1 MTQRVKKT
9 ISNGTCSRR
18 LSSSLYPEIPFF
30 RSYQVR
36 GHLAAQIDPLNL
48 NNKTRQEAKKLVIRS
63 VEVQDS
69 DMDNVY
75 QLPETTWIGGSVS
88 EFIYL
93 GYLFLS
99 VLN

>member
-1 MTQRVKKT
+1 MLNVP
-9 ISNGTCSRR
+9 S
-18 LSSSLYPEIPFF
+18 F

-88 EFIYL
+88 ALITYCCSSILWYIPRGFI
-93 GYLFLS
+93 GI
-99 VLN
+99 

>member
-1 MTQRVKKT
+1 M
-9 ISNGTCSRR
+9 
-18 LSSSLYPEIPFF
+18 
-30 RSYQVR
+30 R

-48 NNKTRQEAKKLVIRS
+48 NYKTRQEAKKLVIRS

-93 GYLFLS
+93 GHLFLP
-99 VLN
+99 VLDGIVANIFGVVCFFKRHSF